1 VSKRF
6 GGLAVLS
13 DVSMEVESNRVT
25 AIIGPNG
32 AGKTTLFDV
41 VSGFLSP
48 DGGEVIYQG
57 TRISGLPAHRVARA
71 GIGRVFQ
78 DLRLFRNLR
87 VIDHLLVAGQGQL
100 GENPAWALLRPRAV
114 HRQTKELRRKANDL
128 LEFVGL
134 AGRESQLAATLSGG
148 QRRALAIARTLITD
162 ARVLLLDEPTAGL
175 DPARVEDILGLIRR
189 LRDAEKTIVLV
200 EHRLDVVGSLADHVI
215 CLSQGRKIL
224 EGPPS
229 EVLGHR
235 DVLAAY
241 IGA

>member
-1 VSKRF
+1 
-6 GGLAVLS
+6 
-13 DVSMEVESNRVT
+13 
-25 AIIGPNG
+25 
-32 AGKTTLFDV
+32 
-41 VSGFLSP
+41 
-48 DGGEVIYQG
+48 
-57 TRISGLPAHRVARA
+57 
-71 GIGRVFQ
+71 
-78 DLRLFRNLR
+78 
-87 VIDHLLVAGQGQL
+87 
-100 GENPAWALLRPRAV
+100 LLRPRAV

-134 AGRESQLAATLSGG
+134 AGRESQLASTLSGG

-189 LRDAEKTIVLV
+189 LRAGDKTIVVV